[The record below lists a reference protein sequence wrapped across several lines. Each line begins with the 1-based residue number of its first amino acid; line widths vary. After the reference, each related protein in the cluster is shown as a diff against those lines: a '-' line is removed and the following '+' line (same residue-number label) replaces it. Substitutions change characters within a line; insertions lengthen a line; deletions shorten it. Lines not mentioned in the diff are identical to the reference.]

1 MQSSAGCAPGGG
13 HRSYTC
19 WFRFALVLTLG
30 LLVAGCVGG
39 SGGSGR
45 SSSLTPR
52 VTPPATI
59 AFESI
64 DGPPPEIFRRLVQ
77 KLSEEAEAR
86 NVPIVSRE
94 GQAPYRIRGYVALG
108 IHKKQK
114 RAVVTW
120 VWDVYDASQQ
130 RTVRFSGEE
139 PAGAPRQDG
148 WALANDE
155 VLTRVARAGMERLAV
170 YLQVPEQSAPPP
182 AEPRDAAEREVVAS
196 HDDFRPEAHGIF
208 RIFRSEPAPSEP
220 APAPASA
227 VAELPTD
234 EAIPLP
240 RRRPAERAR
249 RSGAMAQV
257 TPSPRVHND

>member
-1 MQSSAGCAPGGG
+1 MQSSAGCTPGGG
-13 HRSYTC
+13 HHSHMC
-19 WFRFALVLTLG
+19 RFGIALVLTLG
-30 LLVAGCVGG
+30 FFVAGCVGG
-39 SGGSGR
+39 SGGSGG

-52 VTPPATI
+52 VAPPATI
-59 AFESI
+59 AFDSI

-86 NVPIVSRE
+86 NVPVVSRE
-94 GQAPYRIRGYVALG
+94 SQAPFRIRAYVALD

-114 RAVVTW
+114 RTTVTW
-120 VWDVYDASQQ
+120 VWDVYDASQK
-130 RTVRFSGEE
+130 RTVRISGEE

-148 WALANDE
+148 WASASDE
-155 VLTRVARAGMERLAV
+155 VLARVARAGMERLAA

-182 AEPRDAAEREVVAS
+182 AEPRDTAGREVVATH

-208 RIFRSEPAPSEP
+208 RIFRSEPALAEP
-220 APAPASA
+220 APA

-257 TPSPRVHND
+257 APSPRVHED